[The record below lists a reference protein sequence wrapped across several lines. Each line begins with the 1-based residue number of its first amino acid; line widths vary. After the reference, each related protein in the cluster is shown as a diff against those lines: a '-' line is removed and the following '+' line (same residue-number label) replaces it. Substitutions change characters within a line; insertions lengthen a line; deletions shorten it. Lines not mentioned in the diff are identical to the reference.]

1 MKPILVIGDSCKD
14 VWVYCKCN
22 RLCPDAPVPVLT
34 VDHVVENGGMAMNV
48 YENIRALTTNVKIIT
63 NKNWNLVKK
72 TRYVDLKTN
81 QCFIRIDTN
90 ESDCNSFKDLKDT
103 IDFNNY
109 SAVAISDYNK
119 GFLDEDDIDYISKA
133 HPLTFLD
140 TKRRLG
146 KWCED
151 ISFIKI
157 NRVEFSA
164 SEDVIKKNKKI
175 RNNIIKTIG
184 EKGTE
189 YRDKIYAVKEVEVRD
204 LSGAG
209 DTFLAAL
216 VYGVIIGQTIENA
229 IVHANNCATIVVQK
243 KGVATI
249 SS

>member
-1 MKPILVIGDSCKD
+1 MKPVLVVGDSCKD

-48 YENIRALTTNVKIIT
+48 YENIRALSIGVKIIT

-81 QCFIRIDTN
+81 QSFIRIDTE
-90 ESDCNSFKDLKDT
+90 ESDYNSFKDFKNN
-103 IDFNNY
+103 IDFDNY
-109 SAVAISDYNK
+109 SAVVISDYNK
-119 GFLDEDDIDYISKA
+119 GFLDESDIEFISKK

-140 TKRRLG
+140 TKRKLG
-146 KWCED
+146 KWCEA
-151 ISFIKI
+151 ISYIKI
-157 NRVEFSA
+157 NRVEFSS
-164 SEDVIKKNKKI
+164 SEDFIKKNNKI
-175 RNNIIKTIG
+175 GKNIIKTIG

-189 YRDKIYAVKEVEVRD
+189 YRGEIYPVKEVQVRD

-216 VYGVIIGQTIENA
+216 VYGVVTGQTIKNA
-229 IVHANNCATIVVQK
+229 ITYANNCATIVVQK

-249 SS
+249 TG